1 MSRSKSLDFNKRL
14 VYYDLNWSGRVDSNH
29 RPPGPEPG
37 ALARLSHAP
46 NSIAGNP
53 GAGGSEAPQRAS
65 APRHQLRVQYN
76 TRLGLPYWARGSTRV
91 FREYGSIPSS
101 AARKTAPGTI
111 GGVAGTKA
119 RCLLNG
125 RKQRGC
131 HGALRNAR
139 VGLRMR
145 PTHTAR
151 SRAAFRL
158 AGSARLGRA
167 VDPSAGL
174 IRDFD
179 VRFLRSSRFRMP

>member
-1 MSRSKSLDFNKRL
+1 
-14 VYYDLNWSGRVDSNH
+14 
-29 RPPGPEPG
+29 
-37 ALARLSHAP
+37 
-46 NSIAGNP
+46 
-53 GAGGSEAPQRAS
+53 
-65 APRHQLRVQYN
+65 
-76 TRLGLPYWARGSTRV
+76 LPYWPRARQGSSGNMGRI
-91 FREYGSIPSS
+91 RSS

-158 AGSARLGRA
+158 AGSARQDRA